1 MVQVSSGLTTPSS
14 RAVAKVTT
22 LPTLPGSKT
31 AWTLRAVRFSSEVAE
46 GSEGSTELESAR
58 TTTLPVAGS
67 MAMTMPQ
74 SACWA
79 ATVLSMVSWAM
90 DCRSGLRVVRTV
102 APGLAGS
109 SSCSPVGMMT
119 PLRPT
124 SSLPLP
130 SVPVK
135 TLFWVS
141 SSPAAPMS
149 SRLCS
154 PSWVKPRTLPA
165 TVPAG

>member
-1 MVQVSSGLTTPSS
+1 MSSGLTAPSS

-31 AWTLRAVRFSSEVAE
+31 AWTLRAVRFSSDVAE

-58 TTTLPVAGS
+58 TTTLPVLGS

-79 ATVLSMVSWAM
+79 ATVRSMVSWAM

-102 APGLAGS
+102 APALAG
-109 SSCSPVGMMT
+109 
-119 PLRPT
+119 
-124 SSLPLP
+124 
-130 SVPVK
+130 
-135 TLFWVS
+135 
-141 SSPAAPMS
+141 
-149 SRLCS
+149 
-154 PSWVKPRTLPA
+154 
-165 TVPAG
+165 